1 MSNAAI
7 ESAFEEAIVAMSGG
21 MPTEWPNVTF
31 AIPAPNIPYQSVTF
45 LHADPVNTEYGPN
58 HRKEGFAQILLRYPR
73 GVGAADINARVDAIE
88 GAFKRGRGLL
98 NGPVAVTID
107 RTPATSPPLYIAD
120 RYCIPVR
127 IRFFANITAL

>member
-7 ESAFEEAIVAMSGG
+7 ESAFEQAIVAMSGA
-21 MPTEWPNVTF
+21 MPTEWPNVGFT
-31 AIPAPNIPYQSVTF
+31 IPAPDAPYQTVTF
-45 LHADPVNTEYGPN
+45 LHSDPVNTEYGPN

-73 GVGAADINARVDAIE
+73 GAGVGGINARINLIE
-88 GAFKRGRGLL
+88 AAFKRGRGLI
-98 NGPVAVTID
+98 NGSVAVTID

-127 IRFFANITAL
+127 IRYFANITAL